1 MGIITL
7 AFFLLFWGGGGVL
20 FIYIGIFVVV
30 AVFFSAKMMT
40 AVDYLSH
47 KKNQLDTNK

>member
-7 AFFLLFWGGGGVL
+7 AFFFLLGSGNIL